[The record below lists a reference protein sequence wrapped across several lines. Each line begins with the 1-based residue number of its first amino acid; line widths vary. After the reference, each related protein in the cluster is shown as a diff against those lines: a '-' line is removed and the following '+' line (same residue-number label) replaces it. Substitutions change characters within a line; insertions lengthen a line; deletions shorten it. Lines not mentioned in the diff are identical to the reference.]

1 MNTQYEYIKNFY
13 NNRKSQI
20 VYVMGEK
27 CVCCGYNKCHSALEL
42 HHLNPQE
49 KDFTI
54 SDNVNKAWEK
64 VKIELSKTILVC
76 ANCHREIHAGLIDVT
91 NFKTS
96 YIPERADEISKQIK
110 QLKQKKLFYCKSCG
124 AIITEKATYCQEC
137 YAKTQRRVERPSRDE
152 LKKDLRSMP
161 MTQVGKKYGVTDN
174 AIRKWCDYYG
184 LPRKVS
190 DIKTFSNEEW
200 EKL

>member
-110 QLKQKKLFYCKSCG
+110 QLKQKKLF
-124 AIITEKATYCQEC
+124 
-137 YAKTQRRVERPSRDE
+137 
-152 LKKDLRSMP
+152 
-161 MTQVGKKYGVTDN
+161 
-174 AIRKWCDYYG
+174 
-184 LPRKVS
+184 
-190 DIKTFSNEEW
+190 
-200 EKL
+200 